1 MRPKQIGPLRIS
13 KNILRKYCVLQNMQ
27 YGFENKS
34 DLGRRPQV
42 EIFQCLE
49 SYKQKEEF
57 GTKSFTLS
65 LNTLF
70 ERKKNRK
77 AGNK

>member
-1 MRPKQIGPLRIS
+1 
-13 KNILRKYCVLQNMQ
+13 MQ

-49 SYKQKEEF
+49 WSKQKEEF
-57 GTKSFTLS
+57 KT
-65 LNTLF
+65 
-70 ERKKNRK
+70 
-77 AGNK
+77 